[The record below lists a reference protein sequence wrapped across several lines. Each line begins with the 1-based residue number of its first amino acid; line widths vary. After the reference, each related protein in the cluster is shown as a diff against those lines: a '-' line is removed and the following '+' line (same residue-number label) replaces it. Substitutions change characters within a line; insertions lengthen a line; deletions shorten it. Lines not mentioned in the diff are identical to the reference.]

1 MMMMLMRRS
10 DPGIPYLVCAAVSE
24 YYKIR
29 DELSYLKTE
38 LRKRN
43 YLQQLQLLKHKRV
56 VTVS

>member
-1 MMMMLMRRS
+1 MMMKLMRRS
-10 DPGIPYLVCAAVSE
+10 DPGIPYLVCTVVSE

-38 LRKRN
+38 LRKWN
-43 YLQQLQLLKHKRV
+43 YLQQLQPLKHKRV